1 MQPYVPADAVEVDIT
16 YLFDGQRCQNV
27 VHYAYDSVPLPDD
40 MIELG
45 NDIIAAWDTGMKAWM
60 PVTLSLIEVKLTD
73 LTTQISP
80 SVFATTGLPV
90 AGTNVSP
97 ALPNSNALV
106 LTKRTALRGRSY
118 RGRIYIPGLI
128 EGQVTANAVSS
139 AYQTNYLNFWNGL
152 RTITTTLNSFEM
164 VVLSKKQNGSWLAQ
178 GILTPVIGFTT
189 DGQVDSQRR
198 RLPGRGS

>member
-1 MQPYVPADAVEVDIT
+1 V
-16 YLFDGQRCQNV
+16 
-27 VHYAYDSVPLPDD
+27 
-40 MIELG
+40 
-45 NDIIAAWDTGMKAWM
+45 
-60 PVTLSLIEVKLTD
+60 
-73 LTTQISP
+73 
-80 SVFATTGLPV
+80 
-90 AGTNVSP
+90 GTNVSP

-118 RGRIYIPGLI
+118 RGRIYVPGLI

-152 RTITTTLNSFEM
+152 LTITTTQNSFEM
-164 VVLSKKQNGSWLAQ
+164 VVFSKKQNGSWLAQ